1 MVTHSY
7 AKSLQILFTS
17 VVGGTVS
24 VLKGGNFPLWMVFG
38 ELQARNARDLLS
50 QNLLE
55 KDFG

>member
-7 AKSLQILFTS
+7 AKSLQMLLTS

-24 VLKGGNFPLWMVFG
+24 VLKGGNFPSWMVFG
-38 ELQARNARDLLS
+38 ELRARNARDLLS